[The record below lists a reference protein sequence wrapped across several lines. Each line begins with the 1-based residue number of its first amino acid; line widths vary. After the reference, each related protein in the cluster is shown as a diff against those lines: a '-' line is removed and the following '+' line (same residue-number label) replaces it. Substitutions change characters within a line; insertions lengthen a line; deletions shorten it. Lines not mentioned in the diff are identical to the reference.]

1 MTTTLYRAGWVVA
14 FQDGEHRI
22 LRDGC
27 LVVEDDRVTHVGPSY
42 DGPVDRSVD
51 ASDRIITPGFI
62 DTHAHLD
69 ESPIDKSV
77 QEDVGNRQFWLT
89 GLIEILPT
97 EMAGLDDEGARACID
112 YSLIELARTGTTTVV
127 QMGGHEEYAADA
139 IEASGLRGYVAPMYR
154 SGRWFTPDGRRVDYA
169 WDPTTVA
176 RASRRAIDF
185 VERLRGRA
193 DGRVQG
199 LLAPAQVDTCSE
211 ALLRDS
217 RAAADDLE
225 VPLSLH
231 ASQGVWEFQ
240 EMTRRHGR
248 TPVEWL
254 SDLGFLGPRTLLGH
268 AVFVAGNSWVNFA
281 GDDLGLLAASGTSV
295 SYNAWC
301 FIRRGLVMESF
312 PELRRRGHQ
321 HVPGHRHR
329 TAVDDRVAAL
339 DRDRRQGRGPAYG
352 RVDRT
357 GGLRRRHGERGRGC
371 SVAPTSGAIA
381 PGAKADLLF
390 WRADGF
396 TMTPMRDPIRNL
408 VYYAQP
414 SDLADVL
421 VDGRTI
427 VEDGSVL
434 GADVGAATRGRAAGG
449 RADVVAV
456 AAERLG
462 RPHARGGRAA
472 DLRRL
477 RGLST
482 SERPPVRRGRDPDAG
497 AQVGAQRGG
506 GAHAGALGDHVDG

>member
-1 MTTTLYRAGWVVA
+1 VTTTLYRAGWIVA
-14 FQDGEHRI
+14 FQEGAHRI

-27 LVVEDDRVTHVGPSY
+27 VVVEDDRIAYVGTTYP
-42 DGPVDRSVD
+42 GPVDRYVD
-51 ASDRIITPGFI
+51 QPDRIITPGFI
-62 DTHAHLD
+62 NTHSHLD

-97 EMAGLDDEGARACID
+97 ELSGLDEEGARACLD
-112 YSLIELARTGTTTVV
+112 YSLIELARTGTTTVL
-127 QMGGHEEYAADA
+127 QMGGIEEYAADA

-169 WDPTTVA
+169 WDEDDGRPGFEAATA
-176 RASRRAIDF
+176 F
-185 VERLRGRA
+185 VERMRGRA

-199 LLAPAQVDTCSE
+199 FLAPAQVDTCSE

-217 RAAADDLE
+217 RAAADDLD
-225 VPLSLH
+225 VPISLH

-254 SDLGFLGPRTLLGH
+254 TDIGFLGPRTVLGH
-268 AVFVAGNSWVNFA
+268 AIFVSGNSWVNFA

-312 PELRRRGHQ
+312 PEYVEAGVNMCLGTDTAPQSMIESLRWTAIAGKVASRRTD
-321 HVPGHRHR
+321 VS
-329 TAVDDRVAAL
+329 TARQVFDAATVNAARLLGRDDL
-339 DRDRRQGRGPAYG
+339 GR
-352 RVDRT
+352 
-357 GGLRRRHGERGRGC
+357 
-371 SVAPTSGAIA
+371 IA

-414 SDLADVL
+414 SDLTDVL
-421 VDGRTI
+421 VDGQVI
-427 VEDGSVL
+427 VEDGVVL
-434 GADVGAATRGRAAGG
+434 GADVERATRRVQAAGERMWSRWPDGDWAG
-449 RADVVAV
+449 RTLDEV
-456 AAERLG
+456 E
-462 RPHARGGRAA
+462 
-472 DLRRL
+472 
-477 RGLST
+477 
-482 SERPPVRRGRDPDAG
+482 PPTYPAYEG
-497 AQVGAQRGG
+497 
-506 GAHAGALGDHVDG
+506 

>member
-1 MTTTLYRAGWVVA
+1 MTTTEYRAGWIVA
-14 FQDGEHRI
+14 HQGGEHRI

-27 LVVEDDRVTHVGPSY
+27 LVVDDDRIVHVGTTY
-42 DGPVDRSVD
+42 DGTVDRIVD
-51 ASDRIITPGFI
+51 LPDRIVTPGFI
-62 DTHAHLD
+62 NTHAHLD

-97 EMAGLDDEGARACID
+97 EMAGLDEEGARACVD

-127 QMGGHEEYAADA
+127 QMGGVAEYAADA

-154 SGRWFTPDGRRVDYA
+154 SGHWFTPDGRRVDYA
-169 WDPTTVA
+169 WDPDDGRPGFEA
-176 RASRRAIDF
+176 ALGF
-185 VERLRGRA
+185 VERMHGRA
-193 DGRVQG
+193 DGRVRA

-217 RAAADDLE
+217 KAAADELD

-248 TPVEWL
+248 SPVEWL
-254 SDLGFLGPRTLLGH
+254 SDIGFLGPRTLLGH
-268 AVFVAGNSWVNFA
+268 AVFVTGTSWVNFA
-281 GDDLGLLAASGTSV
+281 GDDLGLLASSGTSV

-312 PELRRRGHQ
+312 PGYVEAGINMCLGTDTAPQSMIESLRW
-321 HVPGHRHR
+321 
-329 TAVDDRVAAL
+329 TAIAGKVAA
-339 DRDRRQGRGPAYG
+339 RRTDVSTARQVFDAATVNAAALLGRPDLG
-352 RVDRT
+352 R
-357 GGLRRRHGERGRGC
+357 
-371 SVAPTSGAIA
+371 IA

-421 VDGRTI
+421 VDGKPV
-427 VEDGSVL
+427 VEDGVVI
-434 GADVGAATRGRAAGG
+434 GADVGDA
-449 RADVVAV
+449 
-456 AAERLG
+456 
-462 RPHARGGRAA
+462 
-472 DLRRL
+472 
-477 RGLST
+477 
-482 SERPPVRRGRDPDAG
+482 VRRVQRAGERMWERWPEGDWAGRTLEQVAPQTYPDF
-497 AQVGAQRGG
+497 QVVRPTTG
-506 GAHAGALGDHVDG
+506 

>member
-1 MTTTLYRAGWVVA
+1 MTTTLYRAGWIVA

-27 LVVEDDRVTHVGPSY
+27 LVVEDDRIAFVGSSY
-42 DGPVDRSVD
+42 DGGVDSVVD
-51 ASDRIITPGFI
+51 VPDRIVTPGFI
-62 DTHAHLD
+62 NTHAHLD

-89 GLIEILPT
+89 GLIEILPA
-97 EMAGLDDEGARACID
+97 EMAGLDDEGARACLD
-112 YSLIELARTGTTTVV
+112 YSLIELARTGTTTVL
-127 QMGGHEEYAADA
+127 QMGGIEEYAADA

-169 WDPTTVA
+169 WDADDGRPGFE
-176 RASRRAIDF
+176 RATAF

-193 DGRVQG
+193 DGRLQG
-199 LLAPAQVDTCSE
+199 FLAPAQVDTCSE

-217 RAAADDLE
+217 RDAADDLD

-254 SDLGFLGPRTLLGH
+254 SDIGFLGPRTVLGH
-268 AVFVAGNSWVNFA
+268 AIFISGNSWVNFA
-281 GDDLGLLAASGTSV
+281 GDDLGLLASSGTSV

-312 PELRRRGHQ
+312 PEY
-321 HVPGHRHR
+321 
-329 TAVDDRVAAL
+329 VAAGVNL
-339 DRDRRQGRGPAYG
+339 CLGTDTAPQSMIESLRWTAIAGKVASRRTDVSTARQVFDAATVNAARLLGRDDLGR
-352 RVDRT
+352 
-357 GGLRRRHGERGRGC
+357 
-371 SVAPTSGAIA
+371 IA

-408 VYYAQP
+408 VYYAQA
-414 SDLADVL
+414 SDLSNVL
-421 VDGRTI
+421 VDGRQI
-427 VEDGSVL
+427 VQDGVVL
-434 GADVGAATRGRAAGG
+434 GADTRAATRRVQEAGERMWSRWPGGDWAGRTL
-449 RADVVAV
+449 DEVAP
-456 AAERLG
+456 ATYDTFE
-462 RPHARGGRAA
+462 
-472 DLRRL
+472 D
-477 RGLST
+477 
-482 SERPPVRRGRDPDAG
+482 
-497 AQVGAQRGG
+497 
-506 GAHAGALGDHVDG
+506 

>member
-1 MTTTLYRAGWVVA
+1 MATTLYRAGCIVA

-22 LRDGC
+22 LRDGF
-27 LVVEDDRVTHVGPSY
+27 LVTDDDRISHVGSSY
-42 DGPVDRSVD
+42 DGPVDRVVD
-51 ASDRIITPGFI
+51 VPDRIVTPGFI
-62 DTHAHLD
+62 NTHAHLD

-97 EMAGLDDEGARACID
+97 EMAGLDDDGARACVD

-127 QMGGHEEYAADA
+127 QMGGVAEYAADA

-154 SGRWFTPDGRRVDYA
+154 SGRWFTPDGKRVDYEWA
-169 WDPTTVA
+169 PDDG
-176 RASRRAIDF
+176 RAAF
-185 VERLRGRA
+185 ENAVGFAERLRGRA
-193 DGRVQG
+193 DGRLQG

-211 ALLRDS
+211 GLLRDS
-217 RAAADDLE
+217 KAAADALD
-225 VPLSLH
+225 VPISLH

-268 AVFVAGNSWVNFA
+268 AVFLSGNSWVNFA

-312 PELRRRGHQ
+312 PSYVEAGVNMCLGTDTAPQSMIESLRW
-321 HVPGHRHR
+321 
-329 TAVDDRVAAL
+329 TAIAGKVAA
-339 DRDRRQGRGPAYG
+339 RRTDVSTARQVFDAATVNGAAVLGRPDLG
-352 RVDRT
+352 R
-357 GGLRRRHGERGRGC
+357 
-371 SVAPTSGAIA
+371 IA

-396 TMTPMRDPIRNL
+396 TMTPLRDPIRNL

-421 VDGRTI
+421 VDGRPV
-427 VEDGSVL
+427 VEDGAVL
-434 GADVGAATRGRAAGG
+434 GADVDAASRAVQ
-449 RADVVAV
+449 R
-456 AAERLG
+456 AAERMWERWPRGDWAG
-462 RPHARGGRAA
+462 RTLEQVAPQTYA
-472 DLRRL
+472 DF
-477 RGLST
+477 T
-482 SERPPVRRGRDPDAG
+482 D
-497 AQVGAQRGG
+497 
-506 GAHAGALGDHVDG
+506 

>member
-1 MTTTLYRAGWVVA
+1 MTTTLYRAGWIVA

-27 LVVEDDRVTHVGPSY
+27 LVVEDDRIAFVGSSY
-42 DGPVDRSVD
+42 DGGVDSVVD
-51 ASDRIITPGFI
+51 VPDRIVTPGFI
-62 DTHAHLD
+62 NTHAHLD

-89 GLIEILPT
+89 GLIEILPA
-97 EMAGLDDEGARACID
+97 EMAGLDDEGARACLD
-112 YSLIELARTGTTTVV
+112 YSLIELARTGTTTVL
-127 QMGGHEEYAADA
+127 QMGGIEEYAADA

-169 WDPTTVA
+169 WDADDGRPGFE
-176 RASRRAIDF
+176 RATAF

-193 DGRVQG
+193 DGRLQG
-199 LLAPAQVDTCSE
+199 FLAPAQVDTCSE

-217 RAAADDLE
+217 RDAADDLD

-254 SDLGFLGPRTLLGH
+254 SDIGFLGPRTVLGH
-268 AVFVAGNSWVNFA
+268 AIFISGNSWVNFA
-281 GDDLGLLAASGTSV
+281 GDDLGLLASSGTSG

-312 PELRRRGHQ
+312 PEY
-321 HVPGHRHR
+321 
-329 TAVDDRVAAL
+329 VAAGVNL
-339 DRDRRQGRGPAYG
+339 CLGTDTAPQSMIESLRWTAIAGKVASRRTDVSTARQVFDAATVNAARLLGRDDLGR
-352 RVDRT
+352 
-357 GGLRRRHGERGRGC
+357 
-371 SVAPTSGAIA
+371 IA

-408 VYYAQP
+408 VYYAQA
-414 SDLADVL
+414 SDLSDVL
-421 VDGRTI
+421 VDGRQI
-427 VEDGSVL
+427 VQDGVVL
-434 GADVGAATRGRAAGG
+434 GADTRAATRRVQEAGERMWSRWPGGDWAGRTL
-449 RADVVAV
+449 DEVAP
-456 AAERLG
+456 ATYDTFE
-462 RPHARGGRAA
+462 
-472 DLRRL
+472 D
-477 RGLST
+477 
-482 SERPPVRRGRDPDAG
+482 
-497 AQVGAQRGG
+497 
-506 GAHAGALGDHVDG
+506 

>member
-1 MTTTLYRAGWVVA
+1 MTTTLYRAGWIVA

-22 LRDGC
+22 LRDGS
-27 LVVEDDRVTHVGPSY
+27 LVVEDDRVAFVGSTYP
-42 DGPVDRSVD
+42 GAVDRYVD
-51 ASDRIITPGFI
+51 LPDRIITPGFVN
-62 DTHAHLD
+62 THAHLD

-97 EMAGLDDEGARACID
+97 EMAGLDEEGARACLD
-112 YSLIELARTGTTTVV
+112 YSLVELARTGTTTVL
-127 QMGGHEEYAADA
+127 QMGGIPDAAADA

-169 WDPTTVA
+169 WDA
-176 RASRRAIDF
+176 DDGRAGFEAATEF

-193 DGRVQG
+193 SGRVQG
-199 LLAPAQVDTCSE
+199 FLAPAQVDTCSE

-217 RAAADDLE
+217 RAAADDLG
-225 VPLSLH
+225 VPISLH

-254 SDLGFLGPRTLLGH
+254 ADIGFLGPRTVLGH
-268 AVFVAGNSWVNFA
+268 AVFVAGSSWVNFA

-312 PELRRRGHQ
+312 SKYAEAGVNMCLGTDTAPQSMIESLRW
-321 HVPGHRHR
+321 
-329 TAVDDRVAAL
+329 TAIAGKVAA
-339 DRDRRQGRGPAYG
+339 RRTDVSTARQVFDAATVNAADLLGRPDLG
-352 RVDRT
+352 R
-357 GGLRRRHGERGRGC
+357 
-371 SVAPTSGAIA
+371 IA
-381 PGAKADLLF
+381 HGAKADLLF

-421 VDGRTI
+421 VDGQPV
-427 VEDGSVL
+427 VEDGVVL
-434 GADVGAATRGRAAGG
+434 GADLDDATRRVQEAAARMWSRWPDGDWAGRTL
-449 RADVVAV
+449 DEVAPQTY
-456 AAERLG
+456 APYEG
-462 RPHARGGRAA
+462 
-472 DLRRL
+472 
-477 RGLST
+477 
-482 SERPPVRRGRDPDAG
+482 
-497 AQVGAQRGG
+497 
-506 GAHAGALGDHVDG
+506 

>member
-1 MTTTLYRAGWVVA
+1 MTTTVYRAGCIVA

-27 LVVEDDRVTHVGPSY
+27 LVVDDDRIVFVGMTY
-42 DGPVDRSVD
+42 ADEVDRQVD
-51 ASDRIITPGFI
+51 LPDRIITPGFI
-62 DTHAHLD
+62 NTHAHLD

-97 EMAGLDDEGARACID
+97 EMAGLDDEGARACVD
-112 YSLIELARTGTTTVV
+112 YSLIELARTGTTTVL
-127 QMGGHEEYAADA
+127 QMGGIADYAAEA

-169 WDPTTVA
+169 WDA
-176 RASRRAIDF
+176 DDGRAGFESATRF
-185 VERLRGRA
+185 VEGLRGRA

-199 LLAPAQVDTCSE
+199 FLAPAQVDTCSE

-217 RAAADDLE
+217 RAAADELG
-225 VPLSLH
+225 VPISLH

-254 SDLGFLGPRTLLGH
+254 SDIGFLGPRTVLGH
-268 AVFVAGNSWVNFA
+268 AIFVSGNSWVNFA

-312 PELRRRGHQ
+312 PSYVEAGINMCLGTDTAPQSMIESLRW
-321 HVPGHRHR
+321 
-329 TAVDDRVAAL
+329 TAIAGKVAA
-339 DRDRRQGRGPAYG
+339 RRTDVSTARQVFDAATVNAADLLGRPDLG
-352 RVDRT
+352 R
-357 GGLRRRHGERGRGC
+357 
-371 SVAPTSGAIA
+371 IA
-381 PGAKADLLF
+381 VGAKADLLF

-396 TMTPMRDPIRNL
+396 TMTPVRDPIRNL

-414 SDLADVL
+414 SDLADVV
-421 VDGRTI
+421 VDGRTV
-427 VEDGSVL
+427 VEDGAVL
-434 GADVGAATRGRAAGG
+434 GADVETATRR
-449 RADVVAV
+449 VQQ
-456 AAERLG
+456 AAERMWSRWPDGDWAG
-462 RPHARGGRAA
+462 RTLEQLAPQTYG
-472 DLRRL
+472 DW
-477 RGLST
+477 
-482 SERPPVRRGRDPDAG
+482 DAG
-497 AQVGAQRGG
+497 
-506 GAHAGALGDHVDG
+506 

>member
-1 MTTTLYRAGWVVA
+1 MTTTLYRAGWIVA

-27 LVVEDDRVTHVGPSY
+27 VVVSDDRITFVGPSY
-42 DGPVDRSVD
+42 DEPADRRVDLP
-51 ASDRIITPGFI
+51 DRIITPGLI
-62 DTHAHLD
+62 NTHAHLD

-97 EMAGLDDEGARACID
+97 ELAGLDENGARACLD
-112 YSLIELARTGTTTVV
+112 YSLIELARTGTTTVL
-127 QMGGHEEYAADA
+127 QMGGIADYAADA

-154 SGRWFTPDGRRVDYA
+154 SGRWFTPDGRRVDYD
-169 WDPTTVA
+169 WDRDDGRPA
-176 RASRRAIDF
+176 FESAIRF
-185 VERLRGRA
+185 VEQLQGRA

-199 LLAPAQVDTCSE
+199 FLAPAQVDTCSE

-217 RAAADDLE
+217 RAAADQLG
-225 VPLSLH
+225 VPISLH

-254 SDLGFLGPRTLLGH
+254 ADIGFLGARTVLGH
-268 AVFVAGNSWVNFA
+268 AIFISGNSWVNFA

-312 PELRRRGHQ
+312 ADYVKAGVNMCLGTDTAPQSMIESLRW
-321 HVPGHRHR
+321 
-329 TAVDDRVAAL
+329 TAIAGKVAA
-339 DRDRRQGRGPAYG
+339 RRTDVSTARQVFDAATVNAADMLGRPDLG
-352 RVDRT
+352 R
-357 GGLRRRHGERGRGC
+357 
-371 SVAPTSGAIA
+371 IA

-414 SDLADVL
+414 ADLADVL
-421 VDGRTI
+421 VDGQPI
-427 VEDGSVL
+427 VQDGVVL
-434 GADVGAATRGRAAGG
+434 GADIETATRRVQA
-449 RADVVAV
+449 
-456 AAERLG
+456 AAERMWRRWPDGDWAG
-462 RPHARGGRAA
+462 RSLDEVAPQTYATWAAR
-472 DLRRL
+472 
-477 RGLST
+477 
-482 SERPPVRRGRDPDAG
+482 
-497 AQVGAQRGG
+497 
-506 GAHAGALGDHVDG
+506 

>member
-1 MTTTLYRAGWVVA
+1 MTTTLYRAGWIVA

-27 LVVEDDRVTHVGPSY
+27 LVVTDDEITFVGPSY
-42 DGPVDRSVD
+42 DEPVDRRVD
-51 ASDRIITPGFI
+51 LPDRIITPGLI
-62 DTHAHLD
+62 NTHAHLD

-97 EMAGLDDEGARACID
+97 EMAGLDENGARACLD
-112 YSLIELARTGTTTVV
+112 YSLIELARTGTTTVL
-127 QMGGHEEYAADA
+127 QMGGIADYAADA

-154 SGRWFTPDGRRVDYA
+154 SGRWFTPDGRRVDYE
-169 WDPTTVA
+169 WDPDDGRPA
-176 RASRRAIDF
+176 FESAIRF
-185 VERLRGRA
+185 VEQLHGRA

-199 LLAPAQVDTCSE
+199 FLAPAQVDTCSE

-217 RAAADDLE
+217 RAAADDLG
-225 VPLSLH
+225 VPISLH

-254 SDLGFLGPRTLLGH
+254 ADIGFLGRRTLLGH
-268 AVFVAGNSWVNFA
+268 AIFISGNSWVNFA

-312 PELRRRGHQ
+312 PEYVEAGVNMCLGTDTAPQSMIESLRW
-321 HVPGHRHR
+321 
-329 TAVDDRVAAL
+329 TAIAGKVAA
-339 DRDRRQGRGPAYG
+339 RRTDVSTARQVFDAATVNAADMLGRPDLG
-352 RVDRT
+352 R
-357 GGLRRRHGERGRGC
+357 
-371 SVAPTSGAIA
+371 IA
-381 PGAKADLLF
+381 AGAKADLLF

-414 SDLADVL
+414 ADLADVL
-421 VDGRTI
+421 VDGRPI
-427 VEDGSVL
+427 VRDGVVL
-434 GADVGAATRGRAAGG
+434 GADIETATRRVQ
-449 RADVVAV
+449 D
-456 AAERLG
+456 AAERMWRRWPDGDRAG
-462 RPHARGGRAA
+462 RTLDEVAPQTY
-472 DLRRL
+472 D
-477 RGLST
+477 T
-482 SERPPVRRGRDPDAG
+482 WV
-497 AQVGAQRGG
+497 AQ
-506 GAHAGALGDHVDG
+506 

>member
-1 MTTTLYRAGWVVA
+1 VTTTLYRAGWIVA

-27 LVVEDDRVTHVGPSY
+27 LVVEDDRIAFVGSSY
-42 DGPVDRSVD
+42 DGGVDSVVD
-51 ASDRIITPGFI
+51 VPDRIVTPGFI
-62 DTHAHLD
+62 NTHAHLD

-89 GLIEILPT
+89 GLIEILPA
-97 EMAGLDDEGARACID
+97 EMAGLDDEGARACLD
-112 YSLIELARTGTTTVV
+112 YSLIELARTGTTTVL
-127 QMGGHEEYAADA
+127 QMGGIEEYAADA

-169 WDPTTVA
+169 WDADDGRPGFE
-176 RASRRAIDF
+176 RATAF

-193 DGRVQG
+193 DGRLQG
-199 LLAPAQVDTCSE
+199 FLAPAQVDTCSE

-217 RAAADDLE
+217 RDAADDLD

-254 SDLGFLGPRTLLGH
+254 SDIGFLGPRTVLGH
-268 AVFVAGNSWVNFA
+268 AIFISGNSWVNFA
-281 GDDLGLLAASGTSV
+281 GDDLGLLASSGTSV

-312 PELRRRGHQ
+312 PEY
-321 HVPGHRHR
+321 
-329 TAVDDRVAAL
+329 VAAGVNL
-339 DRDRRQGRGPAYG
+339 CLGTDTAPQSMIESLRWTAIAGKVASRRTDVSTARQVFDAATVNAARLLGRDDLGR
-352 RVDRT
+352 
-357 GGLRRRHGERGRGC
+357 
-371 SVAPTSGAIA
+371 IA

-408 VYYAQP
+408 VYYAQA

-421 VDGRTI
+421 VDGRQI
-427 VEDGSVL
+427 VQDGVVL
-434 GADVGAATRGRAAGG
+434 GADTRAATRRVQEAGERMWSRWPGGDWAGRTL
-449 RADVVAV
+449 DEVAP
-456 AAERLG
+456 ATYDTFE
-462 RPHARGGRAA
+462 
-472 DLRRL
+472 D
-477 RGLST
+477 
-482 SERPPVRRGRDPDAG
+482 
-497 AQVGAQRGG
+497 
-506 GAHAGALGDHVDG
+506 

>member
-1 MTTTLYRAGWVVA
+1 MTTTLYRAGWIVA

-27 LVVEDDRVTHVGPSY
+27 LVVEDDRVTHVGSTY
-42 DGPVDRSVD
+42 DGPADRVVDVP
-51 ASDRIITPGFI
+51 DRIVTPGFI
-62 DTHAHLD
+62 NTHAHLD

-97 EMAGLDDEGARACID
+97 EMAGLDDDGERACLD
-112 YSLIELARTGTTTVV
+112 YSLIELARTGTTTVL
-127 QMGGHEEYAADA
+127 QMGGIEEYAADA

-169 WDPTTVA
+169 WDA
-176 RASRRAIDF
+176 DDGRSGFERATAY

-199 LLAPAQVDTCSE
+199 FLAPAQVDTCSE

-217 RAAADDLE
+217 KAAADDLD

-254 SDLGFLGPRTLLGH
+254 SDLGFLGPRTVLGH
-268 AVFVAGNSWVNFA
+268 AVFLSGTSWVNFA

-312 PELRRRGHQ
+312 PGYVDAGVNMCLGTDTAPQSMIESLRW
-321 HVPGHRHR
+321 
-329 TAVDDRVAAL
+329 TAIAGKVAARRTDVSTARQVFDAATVNAARML
-339 DRDRRQGRGPAYG
+339 GRDDLGR
-352 RVDRT
+352 
-357 GGLRRRHGERGRGC
+357 
-371 SVAPTSGAIA
+371 IA

-408 VYYAQP
+408 VYYAQA
-414 SDLADVL
+414 SDLADVV
-421 VDGRTI
+421 VDGRAV
-427 VEDGSVL
+427 VEDGQVL
-434 GADVGAATRGRAAGG
+434 GADVETATRRVQEAGERMWSRWSSGDWAGRTLEEVAPQTY
-449 RADVVAV
+449 ADF
-456 AAERLG
+456 G
-462 RPHARGGRAA
+462 P
-472 DLRRL
+472 
-477 RGLST
+477 T
-482 SERPPVRRGRDPDAG
+482 SGSSA
-497 AQVGAQRGG
+497 
-506 GAHAGALGDHVDG
+506 

>member
-1 MTTTLYRAGWVVA
+1 MTTTLYRAGWIVA
-14 FQDGEHRI
+14 FQEGEHRV

-27 LVVEDDRVTHVGPSY
+27 LVVDDDRVVYVGTSY
-42 DGPVDRSVD
+42 PEPVDRTVD
-51 ASDRIITPGFI
+51 ARDRIVTPGLI
-62 DTHAHLD
+62 NTHAHLD

-112 YSLIELARTGTTTVV
+112 YSLIELARTGTTTVL
-127 QMGGHEEYAADA
+127 QMGGIADYTADA

-169 WDPTTVA
+169 WDADDGRTGFESAT
-176 RASRRAIDF
+176 RF
-185 VERLRGRA
+185 VEQLRGRA

-199 LLAPAQVDTCSE
+199 FLAPAQVDTCSE
-211 ALLRDS
+211 ELLRDS
-217 RAAADDLE
+217 RAAADDLG
-225 VPLSLH
+225 VPVSLH

-254 SDLGFLGPRTLLGH
+254 ADIGFLGPRTVLGH
-268 AVFVAGNSWVNFA
+268 AIFVSGNSWVNFA
-281 GDDLGLLAASGTSV
+281 GDDLGLLAGSGTSV

-312 PELRRRGHQ
+312 PAYVDAGVNMCLGTDTAPQSMIESLRWTAIAGKIAARRTD
-321 HVPGHRHR
+321 VS
-329 TAVDDRVAAL
+329 TARQVFDAATINAADL
-339 DRDRRQGRGPAYG
+339 LGRPDLG
-352 RVDRT
+352 R
-357 GGLRRRHGERGRGC
+357 
-371 SVAPTSGAIA
+371 IA

-421 VDGRTI
+421 VDGRPI
-427 VEDGSVL
+427 VEDGVVL
-434 GADVGAATRGRAAGG
+434 GADVRTATRRVQEAGERMWRRWPEGDWAGRTLEQVAPQSYDDWAA
-449 RADVVAV
+449 
-456 AAERLG
+456 
-462 RPHARGGRAA
+462 P
-472 DLRRL
+472 
-477 RGLST
+477 
-482 SERPPVRRGRDPDAG
+482 
-497 AQVGAQRGG
+497 
-506 GAHAGALGDHVDG
+506 

>member
-1 MTTTLYRAGWVVA
+1 VATTVYRAGWIVA
-14 FQDGEHRI
+14 HQDGEHRI

-27 LVVEDDRVTHVGPSY
+27 LVVTDDRITHVGTSY
-42 DGPVDRSVD
+42 DGATDGRVDRIVD
-51 ASDRIITPGFI
+51 LPDRIVTPGFI
-62 DTHAHLD
+62 NTHAHLD

-97 EMAGLDDEGARACID
+97 EMAGLDEEGARACVD

-127 QMGGHEEYAADA
+127 QMGGVEEYAADA

-154 SGRWFTPDGRRVDYA
+154 SGRWFTPDGKRVDYA
-169 WDPTTVA
+169 WDPDDGRSGFESAV
-176 RASRRAIDF
+176 RF
-185 VERLRGRA
+185 VERMRDRA
-193 DGRVQG
+193 DGRVQA

-217 RAAADDLE
+217 KAAADDLD

-248 TPVEWL
+248 SPVEWL
-254 SDLGFLGPRTLLGH
+254 SDIGFLGPRTLLGH
-268 AVFVAGNSWVNFA
+268 AVFVTGNSWVNFA
-281 GDDLGLLAASGTSV
+281 GDDLGLLASSGTSV

-312 PELRRRGHQ
+312 PSYVEAGINMCLGTDTAPQSMIESLRWTAIAGKVASRRTD
-321 HVPGHRHR
+321 VS
-329 TAVDDRVAAL
+329 TARQVFDAATVNAAAAL
-339 DRDRRQGRGPAYG
+339 GRPDLG
-352 RVDRT
+352 R
-357 GGLRRRHGERGRGC
+357 
-371 SVAPTSGAIA
+371 IA

-396 TMTPMRDPIRNL
+396 TMTPLRDPIRNL

-421 VDGRTI
+421 VDGRPV
-427 VEDGSVL
+427 VEDGQVI
-434 GADVGAATRGRAAGG
+434 GADVPGA
-449 RADVVAV
+449 
-456 AAERLG
+456 
-462 RPHARGGRAA
+462 
-472 DLRRL
+472 
-477 RGLST
+477 
-482 SERPPVRRGRDPDAG
+482 VRRVQRAGERMWEKWPESDWAGRTLE
-497 AQVGAQRGG
+497 QVAPPSYADFRVVRPTGQ
-506 GAHAGALGDHVDG
+506 